1 MLVDTTHVW
10 TVGTDSKKKGEEL
23 YYDMATSKAGKPM
36 LRVTSY
42 SDFDTLT
49 TFRASVDEKTRKTYD
64 KNVEKSYVVDT
75 LGTNLYIAYQSTN
88 RIVTVSS
95 RDLY

>member
-23 YYDMATSKAGKPM
+23 FYDMATSKSGKPM

-42 SDFDTLT
+42 SDFDPLT
-49 TFRASVDEKTRKTYD
+49 TFRACVDEKIRQTYD
-64 KNVEKSYVVDT
+64 KNVERSYTVDT
-75 LGTNLYIAYQSTN
+75 LGTNLYISYQSTN